1 MRFILVLVLCSRVA
15 VFRSADGIDLPE
27 LESIRMGVCAFINE
41 EFEDTSSTLI
51 MRSDDMNVN

>member
-15 VFRSADGIDLPE
+15 VFRFADGIDLPE
-27 LESIRMGVCAFINE
+27 LESIRMVVCAFINE

-51 MRSDDMNVN
+51 MRSDEVNGK

>member
-1 MRFILVLVLCSRVA
+1 MLCSRVA
-15 VFRSADGIDLPE
+15 VFRSTDGIDLPE

-51 MRSDDMNVN
+51 MRSDEVNGK